1 MLAVFLMMIMS
12 AFVAIPTYNVGA
24 DEHEEE
30 EGCPFDW
37 DNPDSPCNAD
47 ECQDHE
53 SQECGD
59 YVESYC
65 DEYDDPGCYETGGED
80 EGPVPESFHVT
91 AEMNTLEEWTITFG
105 ADMPTDWSDDMRED
119 LAGMCADMLGGE
131 NDGEWISE
139 ECFGQWI
146 EMINSDDGG
155 DDGDGMGCPPSL
167 TELQCENF
175 MSCMDENGDIICSM
189 LEFQRNLY
197 NICNDDDSHE
207 FCYFDGEDGRAFFN
221 NIFAYEDG
229 DIGPEDL
236 MEAII
241 DVYGDGTD
249 DYTEMAAYDIQSF
262 YIGEED
268 AGTYGIYPEFLS
280 SHSPNFVCGNGEE
293 MPFHY
298 INNGYEDCGDGSD
311 EQQYDDDGNE
321 INWFDCHDGSEV
333 WVNQVN
339 DWEWNCPDGE
349 DEYQEHYWGGNVYM
363 YSGIV
368 EDPENID
375 SLIGGIGY
383 YCGWK
388 DDDEV
393 EIFCAYY
400 GEADLSAGNYSILT
414 TTYGCYDEWTDDDED
429 GEDDSHEL
437 ECETG
442 DYNHTVVDSDGNPVT
457 YFAGSVDETLMME
470 MESAHYDYDAGNFPL
485 YDTYELTVGED
496 GFNGAITSAQW
507 ECYDWDD
514 DGEYDECWGADLA
527 LYLYEYSFNPD
538 DPYDNILGSN
548 DDFYDEDFDCPADDC
563 GQSVLQVELSEGT
576 YVVVTT
582 GYTHSSGFYLN
593 HMVDQDGDIIESW
606 DGELLASY
614 WDGGTDECD
623 ITWPEDPFHA
633 AIYAFVAEYELE
645 YGAMVGCFMDD
656 YDNQT
661 YLDVAYE
668 LEGNWTY
675 DGSALDY
682 AQDWVETNASEYGQE
697 SFDLYEEFR
706 IYDDGLGR
714 GVESIVEGDDRA
726 HLPYAYEFEEGE
738 EGNDPHWDLYM
749 DFLDTIGSYQDGTS
763 TPAEAADKIVELVH
777 QADAMGLYDEGGDD
791 DGEDYVDWDEYS
803 YCEWVS
809 ESLDGDYDWGDD
821 RWYCERNASEGF
833 EDWWYYCEEYAV
845 EMWACTDNFG
855 QSSDYEFSADNTHY
869 KEGGRPD
876 GGNGGGDNGDC
887 PFSDDEICYEVGPYC
902 DDGWPD
908 MYDPEYC
915 GAESAHYCL
924 EDGADDE
931 GCAWIS
937 SGCDAGEV
945 PPELCDAFLNFDHD
959 AYHTDNDDDD
969 HSRLDGIMGVEDPPN
984 SDPDISSTNIVG
996 ALSDNDGLPMMYSG
1010 QFTLTFEGADASLD
1024 MHEFYIPVDDGTW
1037 NVEITFLD
1045 GYGVMSCEGCED
1057 LEIDRNNA
1065 RFSADEPV
1073 TVTFGL
1079 LSDCDHIVG
1088 IDSTGYGFDPADLT
1102 INVGETVCWQWTDA
1116 LDTHNVIETIGQ
1128 YNSDM
1133 DLTAIDVGF
1142 YSPGS
1147 SYYYSSNTVD
1157 FRHTFTE
1164 DDMTHYYVC
1173 APHASMGMVGR
1184 ITVGEGSEVDP
1195 VKEVEESGLPSVG
1208 FIVGALVLVGAAGLR
1223 RRH

>member
-1 MLAVFLMMIMS
+1 MMIMS

-53 SQECGD
+53 SQECAD
-59 YVESYC
+59 HVESYC
-65 DEYDDPGCYETGGED
+65 DEYDDPGCHEMGGED

-119 LAGMCADMLGGE
+119 LAGMCADMLGGDS
-131 NDGEWISE
+131 DGNWITE
-139 ECFGQWI
+139 ECFNLWT

-268 AGTYGIYPEFLS
+268 VGTYGIYPEFLS

-293 MPFHY
+293 MPFYY
-298 INNGYEDCGDGSD
+298 INDGGEDCGDGSD

-321 INWFDCHDGSEV
+321 TNWFDCHDGSEV

-470 MESAHYDYDAGNFPL
+470 MRSAHYDYDAGNFPL

-507 ECYDWDD
+507 ECYDWDG
-514 DGEYDECWGADLA
+514 DGEDDECWGADLA

-563 GQSVLQVELSEGT
+563 SQSVLQVELSEGT
-576 YVVVTT
+576 YVVVTA
-582 GYTHSSGFYLN
+582 GYDSYTSGFYLN
-593 HMVDQDGDIIESW
+593 HMVDQDGDILESW

-614 WDGGTDECD
+614 WDT
-623 ITWPEDPFHA
+623 
-633 AIYAFVAEYELE
+633 
-645 YGAMVGCFMDD
+645 
-656 YDNQT
+656 N
-661 YLDVAYE
+661 
-668 LEGNWTY
+668 
-675 DGSALDY
+675 
-682 AQDWVETNASEYGQE
+682 ETRVQ
-697 SFDLYEEFR
+697 
-706 IYDDGLGR
+706 
-714 GVESIVEGDDRA
+714 GDDRA
-726 HLPYAYEFEEGE
+726 HLPYAYEFEEGEEGE

-791 DGEDYVDWDEYS
+791 EGEDYVDWNEYS

-821 RWYCERNASEGF
+821 RWYCEQNASEGF
-833 EDWWYYCEEYAV
+833 VDWWYYCEEYAV
-845 EMWACTDNFG
+845 EMWACTDDFF
-855 QSSDYEFSADNTHY
+855 QRSDYEFSADNTHY

-876 GGNGGGDNGDC
+876 SGNGGGDNGDC

-924 EDGADDE
+924 EDGVDDE

-959 AYHTDNDDDD
+959 AYHTDNDDSD
-969 HSRLDGIMGVEDPPN
+969 HSRLDGIVGVEDPPN
-984 SDPDISSTNIVG
+984 TDPDISPTNLVG
-996 ALSDNDGLPMMYSG
+996 ALSDNEGLPMMYSG
-1010 QFTLTFEGADASLD
+1010 QFTLTFEGVDASLD

>member
-24 DEHEEE
+24 DGHE
-30 EGCPFDW
+30 
-37 DNPDSPCNAD
+37 
-47 ECQDHE
+47 
-53 SQECGD
+53 
-59 YVESYC
+59 
-65 DEYDDPGCYETGGED
+65 GED

-207 FCYFDGEDGRAFFN
+207 FCYFDGEDGREFFN

-249 DYTEMAAYDIQSF
+249 DYTEMAAYDIQSL

-280 SHSPNFVCGNGEE
+280 SESPNFVCGNGEE
-293 MPFHY
+293 VPFDY
-298 INNGYEDCGDGSD
+298 INDGSEDCDDGSD

-333 WVNQVN
+333 WVSQVN
-339 DWEWNCPDGE
+339 DGEWNCSDGE
-349 DEYQEHYWGGNVYM
+349 DEYQQYSWYGNVYM

-368 EDPENID
+368 EDPEDID
-375 SLIGGIGY
+375 SLIAGIAY

-393 EIFCAYY
+393 DIFCATY
-400 GEADLSAGNYSILT
+400 GEANLSAGDYSILT
-414 TTYGCYDEWTDDDED
+414 TGSCYDEWTDDDED

-457 YFAGSVDETLMME
+457 YFAGSVDETRMME
-470 MESAHYDYDAGNFPL
+470 IGSAHYDSTDYNAGNFPL

-496 GFNGAITSAQW
+496 GFNGAWTSVQW
-507 ECYDWDD
+507 ECYG
-514 DGEYDECWGADLA
+514 DGENEYCDSADLA

-538 DPYDNILGSN
+538 DPYDNILGAN
-548 DDFYDEDFDCPADDC
+548 DDSYDEDLDCPADYC

-576 YVVVTT
+576 YVVVTA
-582 GYTHSSGFYLN
+582 GYGTYSSGFYLN

-614 WDGGTDECD
+614 WDGGTGECD
-623 ITWPEDPFHA
+623 IAWPEDPFHA
-633 AIYAFVAEYELE
+633 AIYAFVAEYELG
-645 YGAMVGCFMDD
+645 YGSMVGCFYDEEDGYDD
-656 YDNQT
+656 QT
-661 YLDVAYE
+661 YVDVAYE
-668 LEGNWTY
+668 LEDNWTY

-682 AQDWVETNASEYGQE
+682 AQDWVNTSASEYGQE
-697 SFDLYEEFR
+697 SFYLYEEFR

-726 HLPYAYEFEEGE
+726 YIPNTYEFEETG
-738 EGNDPHWDLYM
+738 GGDPHWDLYM
-749 DFLDTIGSYQDGTS
+749 DFLDTIASYQDGTS

-777 QADAMGLYDEGGDD
+777 QADAMGLYDEDGDD
-791 DGEDYVDWDEYS
+791 EGEDYVDWNEYS

-809 ESLDGDYDWGDD
+809 EAREGWEDWGDD

-855 QSSDYEFSADNTHY
+855 QSLDYEFSADNTHY
-869 KEGGRPD
+869 KEGGRPEY
-876 GGNGGGDNGDC
+876 G
-887 PFSDDEICYEVGPYC
+887 DDE
-902 DDGWPD
+902 DDP
-908 MYDPEYC
+908 
-915 GAESAHYCL
+915 
-924 EDGADDE
+924 
-931 GCAWIS
+931 
-937 SGCDAGEV
+937 
-945 PPELCDAFLNFDHD
+945 
-959 AYHTDNDDDD
+959 
-969 HSRLDGIMGVEDPPN
+969 SRLDGIIGVEDPPN
-984 SDPDISSTNIVG
+984 SDPDISSTNLVG
-996 ALSDNDGLPMMYSG
+996 ALSDNEGLPMMYSG
-1010 QFTLTFEGADASLD
+1010 QFTLTFEGADDSLD
-1024 MHEFYIPVDDGTW
+1024 THEIYIPVDDGTW
-1037 NVEITFLD
+1037 NVEMILQD

-1079 LSDCDHIVG
+1079 LPDCDYVVG
-1088 IDSTGYGFDPADLT
+1088 IDSTGYAFDPVELT
-1102 INVGETVCWQWTDA
+1102 INVGETVCWQWADTSDA
-1116 LDTHNVIETIGQ
+1116 HNVVEINAEYDTEM
-1128 YNSDM
+1128 NV
-1133 DLTAIDVGF
+1133 ADVSLGF
-1142 YSPGS
+1142 TSGDA
-1147 SYYYSSNTVD
+1147 SNNMD

-1164 DDMTHYYVC
+1164 DDKTHYYVC
-1173 APHASMGMVGR
+1173 EPHAAMGMVGK
-1184 ITVGEGSEVDP
+1184 ITVGEGTPEDP
-1195 VKEVEESGLPSVG
+1195 VEEIEESGLPSIG

-1223 RRH
+1223 RRIH

>member
-1 MLAVFLMMIMS
+1 MMIMS

-59 YVESYC
+59 YVAHYC

-105 ADMPTDWSDDMRED
+105 AAMPTDWSDDMRED

-131 NDGEWISE
+131 NDGEWITE
-139 ECFGQWI
+139 ECFNLWT
-146 EMINSDDGG
+146 EMINSGDDGG
-155 DDGDGMGCPPSL
+155 DEHGCPPGL

-229 DIGPEDL
+229 DFGPEDL

-241 DVYGDGTD
+241 DVYGDGTE
-249 DYTEMAAYDIQSF
+249 DYNEPAAYDIQSF

-268 AGTYGIYPEFLS
+268 AGTYGIYPEFLYS
-280 SHSPNFVCGNGEE
+280 ESPNFVCGNGEE
-293 MPFHY
+293 VPFHY
-298 INNGYEDCGDGSD
+298 INDGSEDCGDGSD

-333 WVNQVN
+333 WVSQVN
-339 DWEWNCPDGE
+339 DWEWNCSDGE
-349 DEYQEHYWGGNVYM
+349 DEYQQYYWGGDVYL
-363 YSGIV
+363 YSGVV

-375 SLIGGIGY
+375 SLIGGIAY

-393 EIFCAYY
+393 DIFCATY

-414 TTYGCYDEWTDDDED
+414 IGSCYDEWTDENED

-437 ECETG
+437 KCETG
-442 DYNHTVVDSDGNPVT
+442 DYNHTIVDSDGNPVT
-457 YFAGSVDETLMME
+457 YFAGSVDETRIME
-470 MESAHYDYDAGNFPL
+470 IGSAHYDSTDYNARNFPL

-507 ECYDWDD
+507 ECYDYDD
-514 DGEYDECWGADLA
+514 DGEPDECWGADLA

-538 DPYDNILGSN
+538 DPYDNILGAN
-548 DDFYDEDFDCPADDC
+548 DDFYDEDFDCPADYC

-576 YVVVTT
+576 YVVVTA
-582 GYTHSSGFYLN
+582 GYDTYTSGFYVN
-593 HMVDQDGDIIESW
+593 QMVDQNGDIIEIW

-614 WDGGTDECD
+614 WDGGTGECD
-623 ITWPEDPFHA
+623 IAWPEDPFHA
-633 AIYAFVAEYELE
+633 AIYAFVAEYELG
-645 YGAMVGCFMDD
+645 YGSMVGCFYDEEDGYDD
-656 YDNQT
+656 QT
-661 YLDVAYE
+661 YVDVAYE
-668 LEGNWTY
+668 LEDNWTY

-682 AQDWVETNASEYGQE
+682 AQDWVNTNASEYGQE

-726 HLPYAYEFEEGE
+726 YLPYAHEFEETEDG
-738 EGNDPHWDLYM
+738 DPYWNLYM
-749 DFLDTIGSYQDGTS
+749 DILDTIDSYQDGTS
-763 TPAEAADKIVELVH
+763 TPAEAADKIVELVY
-777 QADAMGLYDEGGDD
+777 QADAMGLYNEGGDD
-791 DGEDYVDWDEYS
+791 D
-803 YCEWVS
+803 
-809 ESLDGDYDWGDD
+809 
-821 RWYCERNASEGF
+821 
-833 EDWWYYCEEYAV
+833 
-845 EMWACTDNFG
+845 
-855 QSSDYEFSADNTHY
+855 
-869 KEGGRPD
+869 
-876 GGNGGGDNGDC
+876 GGDNGDC

-902 DDGWPD
+902 DDEWPD

-931 GCAWIS
+931 GCEWIS

-959 AYHTDNDDDD
+959 AYHADNDDAD

-984 SDPDISSTNIVG
+984 TDPDISPTNLVG
-996 ALSDNDGLPMMYSG
+996 ALSDNEGLPMMYSG
-1010 QFTLTFEGADASLD
+1010 QFTVTFEGADASLD
-1024 MHEFYIPVDDGTW
+1024 AHELLIPVDDGTW
-1037 NVEITFLD
+1037 TVEITLLD

-1065 RFSADEPV
+1065 RFIADEPV

-1079 LSDCDHIVG
+1079 LPDCDYVVG
-1088 IDSTGYGFDPADLT
+1088 LDSSGYGFDPVELT

-1142 YSPGS
+1142 YSPDY

-1195 VKEVEESGLPSVG
+1195 VKEIEESGLPSVG

>member
-1 MLAVFLMMIMS
+1 MS

-59 YVESYC
+59 YVAYYC
-65 DEYDDPGCYETGGED
+65 DEYDDPGCHEMGGDD

-119 LAGMCADMLGGE
+119 LAGMCADMLGGDS
-131 NDGEWISE
+131 DGNWITE
-139 ECFGQWI
+139 ECFNLWT

-236 MEAII
+236 METII
-241 DVYGDGTD
+241 DVYGDGTE
-249 DYTEMAAYDIQSF
+249 DYNEPAAYDIQSF

-268 AGTYGIYPEFLS
+268 AGTYGIYPEFLYS
-280 SHSPNFVCGNGEE
+280 ESPNFVCGNGEE

-298 INNGYEDCGDGSD
+298 INDGSEDCGDGSD

-321 INWFDCHDGSEV
+321 TNWFDCHDGSEV

-507 ECYDWDD
+507 ECYDYDD
-514 DGEYDECWGADLA
+514 DGEPDECWGADLA

-538 DPYDNILGSN
+538 DPYDNILGAN

-563 GQSVLQVELSEGT
+563 SQSVLQVELSEGT
-576 YVVVTT
+576 YVVVTA
-582 GYTHSSGFYLN
+582 GYDTYTSGFYVN
-593 HMVDQDGDIIESW
+593 QMVDQNGDIIEIW

-614 WDGGTDECD
+614 WDGGTGECD
-623 ITWPEDPFHA
+623 IAWPEDPFHA
-633 AIYAFVAEYELE
+633 AIYAFVAEYELG
-645 YGAMVGCFMDD
+645 YGSMVGCFYDEEDGYDD
-656 YDNQT
+656 QT
-661 YLDVAYE
+661 YVDVAYE
-668 LEGNWTY
+668 LEDNWTY

-682 AQDWVETNASEYGQE
+682 AQDWVNTNASEYGQE

-726 HLPYAYEFEEGE
+726 YLPYANEFDDGE
-738 EGNDPHWDLYM
+738 WDGDDPYWNLYM
-749 DFLDTIGSYQDGTS
+749 DILDTIDSYQDGTS
-763 TPAEAADKIVELVH
+763 TPAEAADKIVELVY
-777 QADAMGLYDEGGDD
+777 QADAMGLYNEGGDD
-791 DGEDYVDWDEYS
+791 D
-803 YCEWVS
+803 
-809 ESLDGDYDWGDD
+809 
-821 RWYCERNASEGF
+821 
-833 EDWWYYCEEYAV
+833 
-845 EMWACTDNFG
+845 
-855 QSSDYEFSADNTHY
+855 
-869 KEGGRPD
+869 
-876 GGNGGGDNGDC
+876 GGDNGDC

-902 DDGWPD
+902 DDEWPD

-931 GCAWIS
+931 GCEWIS

-959 AYHTDNDDDD
+959 AYHADNDDAD

-984 SDPDISSTNIVG
+984 TDPDISPTNLVG
-996 ALSDNDGLPMMYSG
+996 ALSDNEGLPMMYTGS
-1010 QFTLTFEGADASLD
+1010 FKLNFEGADASLET
-1024 MHEFYIPVDDGTW
+1024 HEAYIPVDDGTW
-1037 NVEITFLD
+1037 HVEMILLE
-1045 GYGVMSCEGCED
+1045 GYDVKSCEGCEN
-1057 LEIDRNNA
+1057 LVIEGSNA
-1065 RFSADEPV
+1065 KFDADEPV
-1073 TVTFGL
+1073 TVIFGKVADTT
-1079 LSDCDHIVG
+1079 DCDAIVTVG
-1088 IDSTGYGFDPADLT
+1088 ADGYSFEPAEIT
-1102 INVGETVCWQWTDA
+1102 IAAGDTVCWIWDTTDV
-1116 LDTHNVIETIGQ
+1116 HNLAEIVTKFDADMNLEDAKIGF
-1128 YNSDM
+1128 NSGEP
-1133 DLTAIDVGF
+1133 A
-1142 YSPGS
+1142 
-1147 SYYYSSNTVD
+1147 NRVD
-1157 FRHTFTE
+1157 FRHTFE
-1164 DDMTHYYVC
+1164 ENDKTHYYVC
-1173 APHASMGMVGR
+1173 EPHATMGMAGTV
-1184 ITVGEGSEVDP
+1184 TVGNGTAEDP
-1195 VKEVEESGLPSVG
+1195 IQEIADESGLPSIG
-1208 FIVGALVLVGAAGLR
+1208 FVVGALALVGAAGLR
-1223 RRH
+1223 RRIR